1 MENAD
6 SFLKKAASFH
16 GHLGPHLVLGLKMGL
31 LAKNLLQGDPFNM
44 RAEIHTQKTPP
55 QSCILDGVQF
65 SSGCTLGKGNIKVKE
80 DSEIYGIFFKDSQ
93 KIMIKAHP
101 QIIKNI
107 KKVPRENLEEHAYN
121 LFAMKDCELFD
132 VVS

>member
-31 LAKNLLQGDPFNM
+31 LAKRLLKGDPFNM
-44 RAEIHTQKTPP
+44 RAEIHTRKTPP

-80 DSEIYGIFFKDSQ
+80 DSEIYGIFFKDSE
-93 KIMIKAHP
+93 KVMIKANP
-101 QIIKNI
+101 KIITDI
-107 KKVPRENLEEHAYN
+107 KKVPRENLEECAYN
-121 LFAMKDCELFD
+121 LFTMKDDELFD